1 MFPVNGIT
9 SIVQLIN
16 VNNELFFFTIP
27 EREKV
32 IAFEHLCFFLLDRF
46 NHRLVNISLKFI
58 TIIIS
63 SGCRPGDNDFITSVE
78 QGLLAVLIKEVPK
91 MNISPI
97 PESRT

>member
-1 MFPVNGIT
+1 MPVKTKDDRSLNI
-9 SIVQLIN
+9 SN
-16 VNNELFFFTIP
+16 VCY
-27 EREKV
+27 R
-32 IAFEHLCFFLLDRF
+32 DRF